1 MLFIFIVPQIFVLGS
16 LLTIIGVTCLGSS
29 FVILNSYIPLVVANH
44 PQTHGDEDDGRN
56 GSSSVPL
63 EPLSPGLRRRE
74 SSERESFHAMSHT
87 SGSQKADSP
96 ALKLSTQISAKGVGI
111 GYMAAVSSNFQ
122 DIDPLFDV

>member
-1 MLFIFIVPQIFVLGS
+1 
-16 LLTIIGVTCLGSS
+16 
-29 FVILNSYIPLVVANH
+29 
-44 PQTHGDEDDGRN
+44 
-56 GSSSVPL
+56 
-63 EPLSPGLRRRE
+63 
-74 SSERESFHAMSHT
+74 MSHT